1 MRNWLGLPSSGMCVF
16 DATCGHGLALE
27 HNGDL
32 YSCDHFVEPKHLLGN
47 IRQNHMIDLAGSDQQ
62 HTFGRDKLETLPR
75 YCRECEVGFACKGEC
90 PKNRFLT
97 TPEGEPGLNYLCA
110 GYRAFFHHVDRP
122 LKIMAG
128 LLRRG
133 YPAAQV
139 MQVLAE
145 EDGRS
150 APASAKTGRNDPCPC
165 GSGRKF
171 KKCHGREVTVQARRT
186 SR

>member
-1 MRNWLGLPSSGMCVF
+1 M
-16 DATCGHGLALE
+16 
-27 HNGDL
+27 
-32 YSCDHFVEPKHLLGN
+32 
-47 IRQNHMIDLAGSDQQ
+47 
-62 HTFGRDKLETLPR
+62 
-75 YCRECEVGFACKGEC
+75 GFACKGEC

-97 TPEGEPGLNYLCA
+97 TPDGEPGLNYLCA
-110 GYRAFFHHVDRP
+110 GYRAFFQHVDRP

-139 MQVLAE
+139 MQVLAD

-150 APASAKTGRNDPCPC
+150 AQASAKTGRNDPCPC

-186 SR
+186 SL